1 MLIKLTQA
9 DLADAVNHHLLSE
22 YGLRVD
28 VNPSQFTELELNI
41 PSKGQK
47 DFANSMQKNHELSE
61 AYQELKASNVE
72 EDVKALEEDV
82 DREAVLERA
91 EELGI
96 SYRSDI
102 KTTTLIQRIEDEEIR
117 LAKAIEKDSMK
128 TTSDYEYASDVE
140 ETPEPPEEPPLNDDD
155 DLLQEVP
162 PKKKSIFERD

>member
-1 MLIKLTQA
+1 MKITLTPNDQA
-9 DLADAVNHHLLSE
+9 VAIQAYLLDNYNITTYIDE
-22 YGLRVD
+22 AGLKD
-28 VNPSQFTELELNI
+28 MQIDIPPAWALTEE
-41 PSKGQK
+41 PSKTC
-47 DFANSMQKNHELSE
+47 
-61 AYQELKASNVE
+61 QELKASNIE
-72 EDVKALEEDV
+72 EDVKGLEEDV

-117 LAKAIEKDSMK
+117 LAKAIEKASMR
-128 TTSDYEYASDVE
+128 TTGDYDSDVE
-140 ETPEPPEEPPLNDDD
+140 ETQEPPEEIPLNDDD

>member
-1 MLIKLTQA
+1 MLIKLTQP

-47 DFANSMQKNHELSE
+47 NYEPSE

-117 LAKAIEKDSMK
+117 LAKAIEKDSIK